1 MAKQETDKQVWDLG
15 LRLFHWLLVIFF
27 CISYLTRE
35 IEDSIHPYSG
45 YLIIGLLCFRIVWGF
60 VGGKH
65 ARFADFIYTPQ
76 QIINYAKGML
86 SGQLP
91 EHEGHNPVAS
101 LMVFTLLASLI
112 ATTVT
117 GLKVYGEEGHGPL
130 AAQANIKV
138 IADAKAS
145 SLHEIK
151 VHDGE
156 HHEHESEWE
165 EIHEFFANFTVFL
178 IMLHI
183 LGVIVSTYLEKQNL
197 VMVMITGYKR
207 PIDTEK

>member
-76 QIINYAKGML
+76 QIIRYAQGML
-86 SGQLP
+86 SRDLP
-91 EHEGHNPVAS
+91 MHEGHNPVAS

-130 AAQANIKV
+130 AAQVSIEMVAEAN
-138 IADAKAS
+138 AS
-145 SLHEIK
+145 NINQTNAHE
-151 VHDGE
+151 GE
-156 HHEHESEWE
+156 HHEQESDWE
-165 EIHEFFANFTVFL
+165 EVHEFFANFTVFL

-183 LGVIVSTYLEKQNL
+183 VGVILSSHLEKQNL
-197 VMVMITGYKR
+197 VKAMITGYKR
-207 PIDTEK
+207 AVDTEK

>member
-1 MAKQETDKQVWDLG
+1 
-15 LRLFHWLLVIFF
+15 
-27 CISYLTRE
+27 
-35 IEDSIHPYSG
+35 
-45 YLIIGLLCFRIVWGF
+45 
-60 VGGKH
+60 
-65 ARFADFIYTPQ
+65 
-76 QIINYAKGML
+76 
-86 SGQLP
+86 
-91 EHEGHNPVAS
+91 
-101 LMVFTLLASLI
+101 MVFTLLASLI